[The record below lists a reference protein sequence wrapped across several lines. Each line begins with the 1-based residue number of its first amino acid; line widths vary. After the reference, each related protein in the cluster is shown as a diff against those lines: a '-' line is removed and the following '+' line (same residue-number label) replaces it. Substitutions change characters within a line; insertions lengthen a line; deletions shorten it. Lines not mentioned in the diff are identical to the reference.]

1 MGSNPHSILRH
12 FHDHFHDHFCKTRG
26 CKPHKYVVTNVVMS
40 KISISERVSV
50 YAVFKDF
57 FDRVDSGTR
66 THIPTAKHTD
76 FTVFTKS
83 CDHFM
88 TTIKDVPYDTSPLIK
103 TLYTSSATSSLQA
116 TCRSLSC
123 GDNHIPPSYRQA
135 ALRLFPG
142 IYG

>member
-1 MGSNPHSILRH
+1 MGSNPHSISRH

-26 CKPHKYVVTNVVMS
+26 CKPHKYVVAKMVTEEKV
-40 KISISERVSV
+40 KIPKALILLTFGTVLS
-50 YAVFKDF
+50 
-57 FDRVDSGTR
+57 RVDSGAR
-66 THIPTAKHTD
+66 THIPIAKHTD

-83 CDHFM
+83 YDHFM

>member
-1 MGSNPHSILRH
+1 MGSNPHSISRH

-26 CKPHKYVVTNVVMS
+26 CKARKYVVTNVVMS
-40 KISISERVSV
+40 EISIFEKACV

-66 THIPTAKHTD
+66 THIPTAKPIEFSAFAKTH
-76 FTVFTKS
+76 
-83 CDHFM
+83 DHFM
-88 TTIKDVPYDTSPLIK
+88 TTIKDVSYGTSPLIK

-116 TCRSLSC
+116 TYRSLSC